1 MYQVNY
7 FAVIYRYP
15 RNCQGQTEDIYIVGK
30 CRDSRN
36 RNRTYKGVYI
46 PTSAKQMVTG
56 VNATVNGGGGSGS
69 TMTSSPAPPSGLG
82 PAANGTSN
90 SDQQMNGISIIEPA
104 KRNGDNRRVSS
115 GINSSV
121 TSQLFFKNGQ

>member
-1 MYQVNY
+1 
-7 FAVIYRYP
+7 
-15 RNCQGQTEDIYIVGK
+15 
-30 CRDSRN
+30 
-36 RNRTYKGVYI
+36 
-46 PTSAKQMVTG
+46 MVTG

-121 TSQLFFKNGQ
+121 TSQLFFIKMVNDRYSTWKLVCHCKQGLYSVDIECDWYDPAG

>member
-7 FAVIYRYP
+7 FAVIYRYIQETAKDRP
-15 RNCQGQTEDIYIVGK
+15 RIYIYIVGK
-30 CRDSRN
+30 CIDSRN

-56 VNATVNGGGGSGS
+56 VNATVNGGGGNGS

-115 GINSSV
+115 GIN
-121 TSQLFFKNGQ
+121 